1 MAKSRKKHQKENVN
15 PPASVHE
22 KTVVKKKSGC
32 WLPLLILIVFI
43 SLAIWLMSHFSI
55 GFFGKDDSDSQ
66 NSSNTASDSVSDDKT
81 NEKKTE
87 AETDKLPE
95 ISDRGDRIID
105 ITVTGTQYRY
115 DNGYIDVDNFIDE
128 LKNMTG
134 SICVRITDE
143 NAYNDVM
150 QELKDSLEQEGIPF
164 TESSAN

>member
-1 MAKSRKKHQKENVN
+1 MAKSGKKSQKENGTSHHS
-15 PPASVHE
+15 AQE
-22 KTVVKKKSGC
+22 KVVVKKKSGC
-32 WLPLLILIVFI
+32 WLPLLLLIIFI
-43 SLAIWLMSHFSI
+43 ALVIWLMSHFSI
-55 GFFGKDDSDSQ
+55 GFFGKDDNSK
-66 NSSNTASDSVSDDKT
+66 NSSNTASDSVGDGKT

-87 AETDKLPE
+87 SETDKLPE
-95 ISDRGDRIID
+95 ISDSGDRIID

-115 DNGYIDVDNFIDE
+115 DNGYIDIDDFISE

-150 QELKDSLEQEGIPF
+150 QELKDALEQEDILF